1 MGQVEL
7 RAYDHQAL
15 LPMYLGVTKKSP
27 QYKFLIADGII
38 TIPPADAAPDLNEI
52 KKARG
57 Q

>member
-1 MGQVEL
+1 VGQVEL